1 MNEFVFTITFQDKFR
16 LIVMLFMLFMLF
28 KIRANQQRQPRLFSL
43 YQTHLLVQ

>member
-16 LIVMLFMLFMLF
+16 LIVMLFMLF